1 MKANTETL
9 IRKMAEKYDISY
21 AEAKE
26 NLYRVSNTISDL
38 IDEGCTS
45 FRLPNLF
52 TLDFKKFKAN
62 MYHDIKNREMKL
74 GRPRIKAQ
82 IIIGEKMKDRIR
94 RAFDVSSKIL

>member
-1 MKANTETL
+1 MRANTEIL

-26 NLYRVSNTISDL
+26 SLYRVSDTISDL

-62 MYHDIKNREMKL
+62 MYHDVKNREMRM

-82 IIIGEKMKDRIR
+82 IILGEKMKERVR
-94 RAFDVSSKIL
+94 RAFDVSSEIL

>member
-1 MKANTETL
+1 MRANTEIL
-9 IRKMAEKYDISY
+9 IRKMAEKYNISY

-26 NLYRVSNTISDL
+26 NLYRVSDTISDL

-62 MYHDIKNREMKL
+62 MYHDVKNREMRM

-82 IIIGEKMKDRIR
+82 IILGEKMKERVR
-94 RAFDVSSKIL
+94 RAFDVSSEIL

>member
-9 IRKMAEKYDISY
+9 VRKMAEKYNISN

-26 NLYRVSNTISDL
+26 TIYRVSETISDL

-45 FRLPNLF
+45 FRLPKLF
-52 TLDFKKFKAN
+52 TLDFRKFKPTL
-62 MYHDIKNREMKL
+62 YHDVQTGEMKM

-82 IIIGEKMKDRIR
+82 IIIGNAMKERIR
-94 RAFDVSSKIL
+94 EAFDVPPKVL